1 MLDKWFVGCQG
12 VSHMKHST
20 QILSTNL
27 MRATN
32 ELLRIKE
39 GLTLTEWLTEQR
51 GHGSS
56 YATISQDLYTAT
68 GDTIRVTGETI
79 RQYCVDLGIDLEA
92 AS

>member
-1 MLDKWFVGCQG
+1 MQ
-12 VSHMKHST
+12 

-39 GLTLTEWLTEQR
+39 DATLPEWLANQR
-51 GHGSS
+51 KQGSS
-56 YATISQDLYTAT
+56 YSTIAIDLYTAT

-79 RQYCVDLGIDLEA
+79 RQYCVDLGIELEA